1 MDVPI
6 EKSVTLSVKYPS
18 VTDRYF
24 TRRYIQRDGDNDT
37 CILYHSNKICLVTL
51 AKSHAIF
58 KKDVGILK
66 VNFKV
71 GDKLDRANNKVVGKG
86 KRGGQF
92 VDENS
97 VLCFVECDDG
107 SVYNILAGVKGKLI
121 EVNEH
126 LMNDP
131 KLLLTKAETDGYIA
145 ILLQK
150 LGVESNKSNSV
161 SKDEYDKIVD
171 Q

>member
-6 EKSVTLSVKYPS
+6 EKSVALSVKYLS

-24 TRRYIQRDGDNDT
+24 TRRYIKRDGDNDT
-37 CILYHSNKICLVTL
+37 CLLYHSNKICLVTL

-58 KKDVGILK
+58 KKDVKILR

-71 GDKLDRANNKVVGKG
+71 GDKLDRSSNKVVGKG
-86 KRGGQF
+86 KRGGQH

-107 SVYNILAGVKGKLI
+107 SVYNIMAGIKGKLV

-131 KLLLTKAETDGYIA
+131 KLLQMKAETDGYIA
-145 ILLQK
+145 VLLQK
-150 LGVESNKSNSV
+150 LGGESDLSNSV
-161 SKDEYDKIVD
+161 SREEYEKL
-171 Q
+171 